1 MCERVWLS
9 FDILLPI
16 YFWIIIIHFS
26 YRGGRQQQNIGHL
39 VLLSHPP
46 ISQACIISP
55 PSGRWHHDFF
65 YDFFFP
71 LKKTRN
77 ELPHPRP
84 TVKTHTHT
92 HTAHNHNERR
102 KKMKRDVVERAIRG
116 QNFFTHSRKSRK
128 ILRKEGRDSFSFF
141 FFFCELCASIPV
153 LSTQKKKFR
162 FPPPDFSCFFSP
174 LFCTRTTVNCIIQTV
189 KINLKRRTET
199 LFEKKSW
206 KTFFKFP
213 FCKTKKKKG
222 NWRENISCVC
232 VCVSVCVYDFVTLP
246 SPSSSFTFICV
257 SSLEKK
263 NNNFFF
269 LGRLVLLNINII
281 LTYTHTHTH
290 PFSRRKIVHVMSSSS
305 FLFVCSPLH
314 CVPFCATPKP
324 KTSSFFFFF
333 FKWKKK
339 KTKKKKIN

>member
-141 FFFCELCASIPV
+141 FFFANYARLYRYC
-153 LSTQKKKFR
+153 QHKKKNFVFLPLTSVVFFPLSFVHARQLTVLFR
-162 FPPPDFSCFFSP
+162 
-174 LFCTRTTVNCIIQTV
+174 Q
-189 KINLKRRTET
+189 
-199 LFEKKSW
+199 
-206 KTFFKFP
+206 
-213 FCKTKKKKG
+213 
-222 NWRENISCVC
+222 
-232 VCVSVCVYDFVTLP
+232 
-246 SPSSSFTFICV
+246 
-257 SSLEKK
+257 
-263 NNNFFF
+263 
-269 LGRLVLLNINII
+269 
-281 LTYTHTHTH
+281 
-290 PFSRRKIVHVMSSSS
+290 
-305 FLFVCSPLH
+305 
-314 CVPFCATPKP
+314 
-324 KTSSFFFFF
+324 
-333 FKWKKK
+333 
-339 KTKKKKIN
+339 